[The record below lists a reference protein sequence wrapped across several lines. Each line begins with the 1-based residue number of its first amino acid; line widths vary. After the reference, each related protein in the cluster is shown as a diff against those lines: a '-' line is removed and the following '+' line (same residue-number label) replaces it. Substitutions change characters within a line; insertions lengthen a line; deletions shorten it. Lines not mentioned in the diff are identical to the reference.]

1 MKTYAFGN
9 LRYSIFI
16 LASAILFLS
25 KNVNAV
31 DASNFSKIIYKAGSW
46 QVVEIH
52 AKTKVLYR
60 IATDSLNVKDTHLT
74 IDFLEKCK
82 PEPVVMIKKF
92 KTYSPSLNGG
102 MLMLE
107 YKIPDLFQDIEI
119 VETEMSKDDTYAFF
133 KFKNLTADW
142 FNIANES
149 SRLSIWVSESGDGKI
164 KGSSSFYFSLE
175 GFKSVFLKANK
186 MCKANT

>member
-1 MKTYAFGN
+1 MKTNNSGALKF
-9 LRYSIFI
+9 SIF
-16 LASAILFLS
+16 LMTSVILFLS
-25 KNVNAV
+25 KNANAV

-74 IDFLEKCK
+74 IDFLGKCK

-92 KTYSPSLNGG
+92 EAYNPSLNGG

-107 YKIPDLFQDIEI
+107 YKIPDLLQDIEI
-119 VETEMSKDDTYAFF
+119 VETEMSKGDTYGFF
-133 KFKNLTADW
+133 KFKNLTEDW

-149 SRLSIWVSESGDGKI
+149 SRLSIWVSESGHGKI
-164 KGSSSFYFSLE
+164 KGSSKFYFSLE
-175 GFKSVFLKANK
+175 GFKSAFLKANK
-186 MCKANT
+186 MCKANI